1 MAAGSA
7 VAKLREAGF
16 GPAYSTETS
25 TAFKVGWREL
35 TSSGRKQYEMY
46 LSLNRSV
53 RTIPD
58 RHAIA
63 YARAKDEVNF
73 RQIIRQ
79 EVDVADPLTVRDN
92 TPRKR
97 SSTKKGATTKRK
109 GAATKR
115 IR

>member
-1 MAAGSA
+1 LAAGSA

-16 GPAYSTETS
+16 GPASSTETS
-25 TAFKVGWREL
+25 TAFKVGWREF

-97 SSTKKGATTKRK
+97 SSTKKGATTRRK